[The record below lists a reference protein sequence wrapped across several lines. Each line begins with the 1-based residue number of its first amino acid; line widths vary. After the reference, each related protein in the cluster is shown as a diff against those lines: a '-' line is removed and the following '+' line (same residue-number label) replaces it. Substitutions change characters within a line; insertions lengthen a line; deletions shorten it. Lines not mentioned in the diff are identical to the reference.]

1 MSARVKKAKQ
11 DWVARLS
18 LQADEGERRRIFRA
32 HGRGRVEPLVD
43 RLYEEVVKLARVDME
58 RADRVAQAASW
69 LAKKTNDPY
78 AQAQSLR
85 AQGHVLYIRN
95 GNHKQAVENYQAALK
110 LFERLG
116 REREVARTIS
126 NAIQPMIYLG
136 QYERAF
142 ALTERARQIFSR
154 IGDHLRLA
162 RLETNAG
169 NIYYRQDRFSEA
181 LDLYRGAYEYF
192 LEHGDVQ
199 DVAVTLRNMAV
210 CYISLN
216 RFDRA
221 LQVYREAREYCEKN
235 GLPVLVAEADYNV
248 AYLHYLRG
256 EYTRAIGMYDATRA
270 LCKKLG
276 DRYHSA
282 LCDLDQSELYLEL
295 NLSEEGIDLARR
307 AYNGFRELSM
317 GYEAAKALTFQGIGV
332 SQQGKGEQSLVIF
345 DRARELFRK
354 EMNELWPS
362 LIDICKALVLVDL
375 GRDSEAR
382 RLCESALG
390 YFRTSPLYGKTALC
404 ELLLARLDLQARH
417 VDSAAGHCQAAFGW
431 LKNAEAPAVS
441 FQAHALSGQV
451 LEAMENRDGAYDAYL
466 KAHRELEGL
475 RSHLLG
481 EEFKIAFLKDKLSV
495 YESLVVLSLAR
506 GKSRQSRE
514 AAFDFI
520 ERAKSRSLA
529 DLIGFGVYALQPKS
543 ERNLTLAARVHEL
556 RERLTFVYRQ
566 AQREE
571 MRADQADAERVL
583 HLRQQSRQYENQF
596 ADAFATLDAA
606 DRDLASLINAGTV
619 SLDQIRQSIPGD
631 ALLVEYYQARGV
643 LYACVVGRER
653 LEIAPLASSAHVRS
667 VFRLLQF
674 QVSKF
679 RLGRQYVERFAGN
692 LQEATQ
698 THLRELY
705 RCLIAPIRGK
715 LDAGHLIVVPHGF
728 LHYLPFH
735 ALSDGDRALLEDF
748 SISYAP
754 SASVYSLCMA
764 REAEPQQQSLVLG
777 IPDRLAPHIQDEA
790 KAVAAALPNAQLFLG
805 ESATQEL
812 LWQHAPNSR
821 FVHIATHGLF
831 RQDNPMFSS
840 IRLGKSDLSL
850 FDLYQL
856 RLSAELVTL
865 SGCGTGLNVVV
876 GGDELLG
883 LVRGLLYAGARAV
896 LVTLWDVSDEST
908 AAFMKSFYGQL
919 LGAPN
924 KAEAVRRAMLE
935 VRHHRRHAYHWA
947 PFVLIGNFEKPTE
960 VVAKQAVS

>member
-1 MSARVKKAKQ
+1 MASRNKKLKQ
-11 DWVARLS
+11 DWVAKLS
-18 LQADEGERRRIFRA
+18 LQIDEGERRKIFRA
-32 HGRGRVEPLVD
+32 HSRGRIEPLID
-43 RLYEEVVKLARVDME
+43 RLYDEVVKLARVDME
-58 RADRVAQAASW
+58 RADRVAQASEW
-69 LAKKTNDPY
+69 LAERAQDPY
-78 AQAQSLR
+78 ARAQSLR
-85 AQGHVLYIRN
+85 GRGHVLYIRN
-95 GNHKQAVENYQAALK
+95 GDHKQAVENYQAALK
-110 LFERLG
+110 LFEQLG

-142 ALTERARQIFSR
+142 ALTERARKIFIR
-154 IGDHLRLA
+154 IGDRLRVA

-181 LDLYRGAYEYF
+181 LDLYRSAYDYF
-192 LEHGDVQ
+192 LKHGEVQ

-216 RFDRA
+216 RFDMA
-221 LQVYREAREYCEKN
+221 LEVYREARDYCDKN

-317 GYEAAKALTFQGIGV
+317 GYEAAKALTFQGIGF
-332 SQQGKGEQSLVIF
+332 SQQGKRESALLIF

-354 EMNELWPS
+354 EINELWPS
-362 LIDICKALVLVDL
+362 LIDICKALVLIDM
-375 GRDSEAR
+375 GRDTEAR
-382 RLCESALG
+382 RLCESALA

-404 ELLLARLDLQARH
+404 ELLLARLDLQARRP
-417 VDSAAGHCQAAFGW
+417 QAAEEHTHSAFDW
-431 LKNAEAPAVS
+431 LKKAEAPAVN
-441 FQAHALSGQV
+441 FQAYAMNGQV
-451 LEAMENRDGAYDAYL
+451 LEDMGNRDGAYDAYL
-466 KAHRELEGL
+466 NAHRELEGL

-495 YESLVVLSLAR
+495 YESLVVLALAKDR
-506 GKSRQSRE
+506 GEEGRE

-543 ERNLTLAARVHEL
+543 DRNRKLAARVHEL
-556 RERLTFVYRQ
+556 RERLTFAYRQ

-571 MRADQADAERVL
+571 MRADQADTERVL
-583 HLRQQSRQYENQF
+583 QLRQQSRQYENQF

-619 SLDQIRQSIPGD
+619 SIEQIRQTIPLD
-631 ALLVEYYQARGV
+631 ALLLEYYQARGV
-643 LYACVVGRER
+643 LYACVLRSER
-653 LEIAPLASSAHVRS
+653 LDVIPLASSAHVRS

-674 QVSKF
+674 QLSKF
-679 RLGRQYVERFAGN
+679 RLGPDYVNRFASN
-692 LQEATQ
+692 LQEATK

-705 RCLIAPIRGK
+705 RCLIGPVRDK
-715 LDAGHLIVVPHGF
+715 LDAAHLIVVPHGF

-735 ALSDGDRALLEDF
+735 ALADGDRALLEDF

-754 SASVYSLCMA
+754 SAGVYSLCMA
-764 REAEPQQQSLVLG
+764 RPGEQQQQSLVLG
-777 IPDRLAPHIQDEA
+777 IPDRLAPHIKDEA
-790 KAVAAALPNAQLFLG
+790 KAVAAALPGAKLFLG
-805 ESATQEL
+805 ETATQEL
-812 LWQHAPNSR
+812 LWEHAPKSR

-919 LGAPN
+919 LKAPN
-924 KAEAVRRAMLE
+924 KAEAVRHAMLE
-935 VRHHRRHAYHWA
+935 VRRNRLHAYHWA
-947 PFVLIGNFEKPTE
+947 PFVLIGNYEKSSKPMET
-960 VVAKQAVS
+960 Q

>member
-1 MSARVKKAKQ
+1 MATRSKKAKP
-11 DWVARLS
+11 DWVAQLS
-18 LQADEGERRRIFRA
+18 LQADEGTRRRIFSS
-32 HGRGRVEPLVD
+32 HSRGRTEPLVD
-43 RLYEEVVKLARVDME
+43 RLYDEVVKLARVDME
-58 RADRVAQAASW
+58 RADRVAQASEW
-69 LAKKTNDPY
+69 LAEKAGDPY
-78 AQAQSLR
+78 ARAQSLR
-85 AQGHVLYIRN
+85 GRGHVLYIRN
-95 GNHKQAVENYQAALK
+95 GDHKQAVENYQAALK
-110 LFERLG
+110 LFEQLG

-136 QYERAF
+136 QYERTF
-142 ALTERARQIFSR
+142 ALTERAREIFIR
-154 IGDHLRLA
+154 IGDRLRVA

-181 LDLYRGAYEYF
+181 LDLYRSAYDYF
-192 LEHGDVQ
+192 LKHGEVQ

-216 RFDRA
+216 RFDMA
-221 LQVYREAREYCEKN
+221 LQIYREARDYCDKN

-317 GYEAAKALTFQGIGV
+317 GYEAAKALTFQGIGF
-332 SQQGKGEQSLVIF
+332 SQQGKRESALLIF

-354 EMNELWPS
+354 EINELWPS
-362 LIDICKALVLVDL
+362 LIDICKALVLIDM
-375 GRDSEAR
+375 GRDTEAR
-382 RLCESALG
+382 RLCESALA

-404 ELLLARLDLQARH
+404 ELLLARLDLQARLP
-417 VDSAAGHCQAAFGW
+417 QAAEEHTHSAFAW
-431 LKNAEAPAVS
+431 LKKAEAPAVN
-441 FQAHALSGQV
+441 FQAYAMNGQV
-451 LEAMENRDGAYDAYL
+451 LEDMGNRDAAYNAYL
-466 KAHRELEGL
+466 NAHRELEGL

-495 YESLVVLSLAR
+495 YESLVVLALAKDR
-506 GKSRQSRE
+506 GKEGRE

-529 DLIGFGVYALQPKS
+529 DLIGFGVYALRPKS
-543 ERNLTLAARVHEL
+543 DRNRKLAARVHEL
-556 RERLTFVYRQ
+556 RERLTFAYRQ

-571 MRADQADAERVL
+571 MRADQADTERVL
-583 HLRQQSRQYENQF
+583 QLRQQSRQYENQF

-619 SLDQIRQSIPGD
+619 SIEQIRQTIPHD
-631 ALLVEYYQARGV
+631 ALLLEYYQARGV
-643 LYACVVGRER
+643 LYACVLGGDR
-653 LEIAPLASSAHVRS
+653 LDVVPLASSAYVRS

-674 QVSKF
+674 QLSKF
-679 RLGRQYVERFAGN
+679 RLGPDYVSRFANN
-692 LQEATQ
+692 LQEATK

-705 RCLIAPIRGK
+705 RCLIGPVRDK
-715 LDAGHLIVVPHGF
+715 LDAAHLIVVPHGF

-735 ALSDGDRALLEDF
+735 ALADGDRALLEDF

-754 SASVYSLCMA
+754 SAGVYSLCMA
-764 REAEPQQQSLVLG
+764 RHGEQQRQSLVLG
-777 IPDRLAPHIQDEA
+777 IPDRLAPHIKDEA
-790 KAVAAALPNAQLFLG
+790 KAVAAALPGAKLFLG
-805 ESATQEL
+805 ETATQEL
-812 LWQHAPNSR
+812 LWEHAPRSR

-908 AAFMKSFYGQL
+908 AAFMKSFYGQML
-919 LGAPN
+919 KAPN
-924 KAEAVRRAMLE
+924 KAEAVRQAMLE
-935 VRHHRRHAYHWA
+935 VRRNRLHAYHWA
-947 PFVLIGNFEKPTE
+947 PFVLIGNYGTSSKTMET
-960 VVAKQAVS
+960 Q